1 MSSLDVELSA
11 AVALARE
18 CGAVALAYQTGGASA
33 MQTRDKPDDE
43 GPVTQAD
50 TEINARLVGALR
62 AAFPGDAVVGEESAD
77 DAASAGRAGRCWY
90 IDPIDGTTE
99 YAQGE
104 ACWAIQIGLCIDGE
118 PVLGVVYEAAAGRM
132 TWGVRHGGRVEA
144 CVSRGHGDTVP
155 LRPTAYG
162 MSELRLVS
170 SKSHASPK
178 TLEVMAALGIGPE
191 RNFRIGSVGVKV
203 NTIACGEAEL
213 YVHPRT
219 GTKLWDTCAPHAVL
233 AAAGGVLTDLWGD
246 PLVYDPRRL
255 GHARGLVASHGP
267 HHAEIVAALRPLV
280 EGWARAAD
288 GA

>member
-1 MSSLDVELSA
+1 VSNLDVELSA
-11 AVALARE
+11 ALALARE
-18 CGAVALAYQTGGASA
+18 CGVVALAYQTGGASA

-43 GPVTQAD
+43 GPVTRAD

-62 AAFPGDAVVGEESAD
+62 AAFPGDAVIGEESAG
-77 DAASAGRAGRCWY
+77 DAATASGAGRCWY

-118 PVLGVVYEAAAGRM
+118 PALGVVYEAASGRL
-132 TWGVRHGGRVEA
+132 TWGVRHGGRVQA
-144 CVSRGHGDTVP
+144 CVSRGDGDAVP
-155 LRPTAYG
+155 LRPSTYG
-162 MSELRLVS
+162 MAELRLVS

-178 TLEVMAALGIGPE
+178 TLEVMAALAIPPE

-219 GTKLWDTCAPHAVL
+219 GTKLWDTAAPHAVL
-233 AAAGGVLTDLWGD
+233 AAAGGAMTDVWGR
-246 PLVYDPRRL
+246 PLVYDPRSL
-255 GHARGLVASHGP
+255 GHAHGLVASHGP

-280 EGWARAAD
+280 EGWTRA

>member
-1 MSSLDVELSA
+1 MPNLDAELSA

-18 CGAVALAYQTGGASA
+18 CGVVALTYQTGGASA
-33 MQTRDKPDDE
+33 METRDKPDDE
-43 GPVTQAD
+43 GPVTRAD
-50 TEINARLVGALR
+50 TEINARLVEALR
-62 AAFPGDAVVGEESAD
+62 AAFPGDAVVGEESAG
-77 DAASAGRAGRCWY
+77 DAAAAGGARRCWY

-118 PVLGVVYEAAAGRM
+118 PVLGVVHEAASGRL
-132 TWGVRHGGRVEA
+132 TWGVRHEGHVQA
-144 CVSRGHGDTVP
+144 CVSRGDGDAVP
-155 LRPTAYG
+155 LRPSSFG
-162 MSELRLVS
+162 LHELRLVS

-178 TLEVMAALGIGPE
+178 TLEVMAALGIPAE

-233 AAAGGVLTDLWGD
+233 AAAGGVMTDLWGR
-246 PLVYDPRRL
+246 PLRYDPQSL
-255 GHARGLVASHGP
+255 GHAHGLVASHGP
-267 HHAEIVAALRPLV
+267 HHAEIIERLRPLV
-280 EGWARAAD
+280 EGWTRAS
-288 GA
+288 